1 MKNTN
6 TLLMQST
13 IETDQDSSN
22 QQSEMRVLTESEM
35 LSVAG
40 GPEVDVESGGGG

>member
-1 MKNTN
+1 VKNTN
-6 TLLMQST
+6 ALLIQST

-35 LSVAG
+35 LGVAG
-40 GPEVDVESGGGG
+40 GPEVDIQTGGG